1 MSERTGSALLLG
13 GYHVGAEMKGN
24 SFLASRDVACV
35 WGVVGAMEGFFFL
48 VIVVVCL
55 DFRWERTVAKMLRWL
70 VRGGLVNTAGYQ
82 LR

>member
-35 WGVVGAMEGFFFL
+35 WGVVGAMEGFFFFGNCSGL
-48 VIVVVCL
+48 FGFPMGTHGCE
-55 DFRWERTVAKMLRWL
+55 DAKMVGERWIS
-70 VRGGLVNTAGYQ
+70 
-82 LR
+82 